1 MQKTGIIILQTNKL
15 QKVIRRCFPLSRENN
30 KDVIAD
36 VDCSVKNCVYN
47 AQGKCSADNISIN
60 CKTAVTEGET
70 SCHTFELK

>member
-1 MQKTGIIILQTNKL
+1 
-15 QKVIRRCFPLSRENN
+15 LSRENN